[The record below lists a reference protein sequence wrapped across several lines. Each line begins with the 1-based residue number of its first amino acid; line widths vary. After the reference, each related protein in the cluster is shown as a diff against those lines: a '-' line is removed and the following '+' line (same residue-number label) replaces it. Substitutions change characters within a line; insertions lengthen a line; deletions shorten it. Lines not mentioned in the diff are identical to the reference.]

1 MKSSRNF
8 FTLSLFSIVSE
19 MAIGQLVHDDSF
31 SLFDAM
37 SALELMDPKMDAGM
51 LRHKKREVLDF
62 EMAKQVKT
70 VCFSDYNRLKQ

>member
-1 MKSSRNF
+1 
-8 FTLSLFSIVSE
+8 

-70 VCFSDYNRLKQ
+70 VCFCDYNRLKQ